1 MCAEVSD
8 WRRAATLTG
17 RRSAIHSDR
26 KKLYQS
32 AQRQFVA
39 IGAEAADHGYG
50 SVCEG
55 RATALGL
62 AGGDVGEVDFDE
74 RNLHSCQ
81 RIANGEAGM
90 AIGARIPER
99 TGGATPQSG
108 NSFDHL
114 AFPGVLGES
123 EL

>member
-8 WRRAATLTG
+8 SRRAATLTG
-17 RRSAIHSDR
+17 RRSPIHSDR

-32 AQRQFVA
+32 AQRQFVP

-62 AGGDVGEVDFDE
+62 AGVDVGEVDFDE

-81 RIANGEAGM
+81 RIGNGEAGM
-90 AIGARIPER
+90 ALMARLHGPPPR
-99 TGGATPQSG
+99 ATSQSV
-108 NSFDHL
+108 NS
-114 AFPGVLGES
+114 
-123 EL
+123 